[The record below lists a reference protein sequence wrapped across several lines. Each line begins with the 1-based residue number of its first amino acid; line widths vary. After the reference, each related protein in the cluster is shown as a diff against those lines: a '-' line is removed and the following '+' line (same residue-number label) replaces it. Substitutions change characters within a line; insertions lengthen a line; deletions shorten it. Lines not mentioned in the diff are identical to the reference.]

1 MKALELARQLM
12 LQSHSEQIAEYTGEQ
27 LEMVLAQI
35 ARENQLKES
44 LGLMPTVEAPPEP
57 TLTTEPEEPEDDE
70 DDQPPASPSVT

>member
-44 LGLMPTVEAPPEP
+44 LGLMPTVEEVEEPADPEP
-57 TLTTEPEEPEDDE
+57 DELDDE
-70 DDQPPASPSVT
+70 DEELQPRRP